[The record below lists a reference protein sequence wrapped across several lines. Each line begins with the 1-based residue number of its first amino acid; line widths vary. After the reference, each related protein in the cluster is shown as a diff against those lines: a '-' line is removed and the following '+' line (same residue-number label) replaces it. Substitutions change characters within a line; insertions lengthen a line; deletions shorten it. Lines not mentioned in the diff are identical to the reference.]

1 MSKLPNIIYILA
13 DDMGYGD
20 VEAFN
25 SDSKIPTPNMNQLA
39 REGISFTDA
48 HSSSAVCTPSRY
60 SIMTGRYCWR
70 TDLKEGVLHGFGSPL
85 IDSDRMTVPS
95 LLKEKGY
102 ATAAFGKWHLG
113 FDWKLENGNS
123 VKDEYDM
130 IGNIDG
136 FDIDYSREL
145 RGGPVDC
152 GFDRYFG
159 ISASLD
165 MPPYCFIE
173 NDHTVGIPDRE
184 KEVYY
189 NQQRKGLQVPD
200 WQDNKVDM
208 TFAEKAVEFIEEQS
222 QKNPEQPFFLYL
234 PTAGP
239 HRPNDIRPDFIKGK
253 SDAGD
258 RGDMV
263 VLFDWIVGQVM
274 DALERMNIKE
284 NTLLIVTSDN
294 GPRATCAN
302 GRDYG
307 HNSSGGWRGQ
317 KADIWEGGHREPF
330 IARWL
335 EQIEPGTTSDET
347 TCLSDLMAT
356 CAAIVEKN
364 LPDNTAEDSYNIL
377 PALLGEELE
386 EPIREDTVHHSL
398 IGYFS
403 LRKGEWKLIDRLGS
417 GGFTE
422 PQKVEPGPD
431 DPEGQLYN
439 LEEDPEETNNLYQE
453 KPEVVEHLHRLL
465 EKEKEKDQDN

>member
-1 MSKLPNIIYILA
+1 
-13 DDMGYGD
+13 
-20 VEAFN
+20 
-25 SDSKIPTPNMNQLA
+25 
-39 REGISFTDA
+39 
-48 HSSSAVCTPSRY
+48 
-60 SIMTGRYCWR
+60 
-70 TDLKEGVLHGFGSPL
+70 
-85 IDSDRMTVPS
+85 
-95 LLKEKGY
+95 
-102 ATAAFGKWHLG
+102 
-113 FDWKLENGNS
+113 
-123 VKDEYDM
+123 
-130 IGNIDG
+130 
-136 FDIDYSREL
+136 
-145 RGGPVDC
+145 
-152 GFDRYFG
+152 
-159 ISASLD
+159 
-165 MPPYCFIE
+165 
-173 NDHTVGIPDRE
+173 GIPDRE

-189 NQQRKGLQVPD
+189 NQQRKGLQVPE

-330 IARWL
+330 IARWP
-335 EQIEPGTTSDET
+335 EQIEPGTTSEET

-386 EPIREDTVHHSL
+386 GPIREDTVHHSL